1 MAPACQFLV
10 VIKPTKLY
18 KTSEAAADKSKSDL
32 QPGDVLLPSKAHEA
46 EVMVVYDNCF
56 LVERWACCNFTKRG
70 VANDRIEVIFNT
82 GENKWRVGWVEKD
95 AVVMGEYNAV
105 FDNVRCS
112 DGGTVSQIL
121 APSCYLNA
129 AQALMAARQKSV
141 DKNQGAQNAP
151 AMSHDNGQAQASI
164 GSDQGTGEAE
174 YQQGLSYENRNDYAQ
189 AAVWYRKA
197 AEQGNA
203 NAEYNLG
210 WLYENGQG
218 VPQDYAQAVA
228 WYRKAAEQG
237 NAHAE
242 NNLGGC
248 YYDGQG
254 VPQDYAQAAAWYR
267 KAAEQG
273 DAHAE
278 NSLGVCYHD
287 GRGVPQDYAQAVAWF
302 RKAAEH
308 GNAYAELHLGWLYQN
323 GQGVP
328 QDGAQA
334 AAWYRKAAE
343 HGNQDAMSA
352 LAQLNRAEAARE
364 AQAKAQAK
372 AQALEKK
379 LATSPYDERAIYGKA
394 SLPLQTRRKAVAE
407 SLLRA
412 FMAGDFDV
420 AESYMDCSFS
430 GLDNLA
436 GWWLNHGGGG
446 VSYTKCQFLGTQQVT
461 HDIMHIVD
469 SGFALPGYWFLL
481 TAKDG
486 RQDEFVVIFDM
497 LETNSPRQYDVPK
510 VVGVMKLGTGVP
522 AGCVRFW

>member
-1 MAPACQFLV
+1 
-10 VIKPTKLY
+10 
-18 KTSEAAADKSKSDL
+18 
-32 QPGDVLLPSKAHEA
+32 
-46 EVMVVYDNCF
+46 
-56 LVERWACCNFTKRG
+56 
-70 VANDRIEVIFNT
+70 
-82 GENKWRVGWVEKD
+82 
-95 AVVMGEYNAV
+95 MGEYNAV

-210 WLYENGQG
+210 IYYYQG
-218 VPQDYAQAVA
+218 
-228 WYRKAAEQG
+228 
-237 NAHAE
+237 
-242 NNLGGC
+242 L
-248 YYDGQG
+248 
-254 VPQDYAQAAAWYR
+254 
-267 KAAEQG
+267 
-273 DAHAE
+273 
-278 NSLGVCYHD
+278 
-287 GRGVPQDYAQAVAWF
+287 GVPQDYAQAVAWF
-302 RKAAEH
+302 RKAAEQGH
-308 GNAYAELHLGWLYQN
+308 SNAEFNLGVCYLDGQGVPQDYAQAVAWFRKAAEQGNAYAENNLGGCYHDGHGVPQDYAQEVAWLRKAAEQGNAEAERNLGLCYRHGQGVPQDYAQAAAWFRKAAEHGNAKAEFNLGVCYEN

-328 QDGAQA
+328 QDYAQA
-334 AAWYRKAAE
+334 ADWYRKAAD
-343 HGNQDAMSA
+343 HGNQDATSA

-364 AQAKAQAK
+364 AREAQAK

-407 SLLRA
+407 SFLRA

-430 GLDNLA
+430 GSENLA

-497 LETNSPRQYDVPK
+497 LGTNSPRQYDVPK